1 MKTLYLL
8 RHAKSSW
15 SFDELSDQERP
26 LNDRG
31 RTDAPRMGQALKK
44 RDIALDI
51 LVSSPAVRA
60 LSTAVL
66 VARELE
72 YPHDK
77 IVVEPSIYEAQV
89 DDILAIIRRLPE
101 ATAAAMLVGHNPTF
115 TDVANELSPAGT
127 TPLGEMPTA
136 AVVCLRFGCEQW
148 SEVSR
153 ANAEFY
159 FYDFP
164 RDNVKS

>member
-1 MKTLYLL
+1 MKTLYLM

-31 RTDAPRMGQALKK
+31 RDDAPRMGQALAK
-44 RDIALDI
+44 RSITLDL

-66 VARELE
+66 VARELS

-77 IVVEPSIYEAQV
+77 IQVEPCIYQADLDTMLNV
-89 DDILAIIRRLPE
+89 IRDLPD
-101 ATAAAMLVGHNPTF
+101 AASSVLLTGHNPTF
-115 TDVANELSPAGT
+115 TDTANYLLPTSGLT
-127 TPLGEMPTA
+127 HEMPTA
-136 AVVCLRFGCEQW
+136 AVVCIRFQTDHWAEAGP
-148 SEVSR
+148 
-153 ANAEFY
+153 ATAEFY
-159 FYDFP
+159 FYDYP
-164 RDNVKS
+164 KNG

>member
-26 LNDRG
+26 LNERG
-31 RTDAPRMGQALKK
+31 RDDAPRMGQALAK
-44 RDIALDI
+44 RHIRPDL

-60 LSTAVL
+60 LSTATL
-66 VARELE
+66 VARELK

-77 IVVEPSIYEAQV
+77 IVVEPGLYQADLEALV
-89 DDILAIIRRLPE
+89 AIIRALPD
-101 ATAAAMLVGHNPTF
+101 AAESVLLTGHNPTF
-115 TDVANELSPAGT
+115 TDAANYFLPASGLT
-127 TPLGEMPTA
+127 HEMPTA
-136 AVVCLRFGCEQW
+136 AVVCLYLHVDHW
-148 SEVSR
+148 ADAAP

-159 FYDFP
+159 FYDYP
-164 RDNVKS
+164 KNVE

>member
-31 RTDAPRMGQALKK
+31 RDDAPLMGKALAK
-44 RDIALDI
+44 RRICPDLV
-51 LVSSPAVRA
+51 VSSPAVRA
-60 LSTAVL
+60 MSTAVL
-66 VARELE
+66 VAREMQ

-77 IVVEPSIYEAQV
+77 IVVEPGIYGSDV
-89 DDILAIIRRLPE
+89 DGLLAIIRALPD
-101 ATAAAMLVGHNPTF
+101 TAASVLLVGHNPTI
-115 TDVANELSPAGT
+115 TETANELSPS
-127 TPLGEMPTA
+127 PFNEMPTA
-136 AVVCLRFGCEQW
+136 AVACLRFDTDKWE
-148 SEVSR
+148 EVSK

-159 FYDFP
+159 FYDYP
-164 RDNVKS
+164 RNAS

>member
-1 MKTLYLL
+1 MKTLYLM

-15 SFDELSDQERP
+15 SFDDLSDRERP

-31 RTDAPRMGQALKK
+31 RDDAPRMGQALVK
-44 RDIALDI
+44 RAIHLDL

-66 VARELE
+66 VARELS

-77 IVVEPSIYEAQV
+77 IKVESSIYEA
-89 DDILAIIRRLPE
+89 DLDTLLAVVHELPDE
-101 ATAAAMLVGHNPTF
+101 ASSVLLTGHNPTI
-115 TDVANELSPAGT
+115 TDVANYLSPS
-127 TPLGEMPTA
+127 PLSGEMPTA
-136 AVVCLRFGCEQW
+136 GVLCLHFQTEHWAEAKQ
-148 SEVSR
+148 

-159 FYDFP
+159 FFDSP
-164 RDNVKS
+164 KNER

>member
-31 RTDAPRMGQALKK
+31 RDDAPVMGQALAK
-44 RDIALDI
+44 RRICPDLV
-51 LVSSPAVRA
+51 VSSPAVRA
-60 LSTAVL
+60 MSTAVL
-66 VARELE
+66 VAREMK

-77 IVVEPSIYEAQV
+77 IIVEPGIYGADV
-89 DDILAIIRRLPE
+89 DDLLAIIHGLPD
-101 ATAAAMLVGHNPTF
+101 TAGSVLLVGHNPTI
-115 TDVANELSPAGT
+115 TETASALSPSVIN
-127 TPLGEMPTA
+127 EMPTA
-136 AVVCLRFGCEQW
+136 AVVCLHFACSQW
-148 SEVSR
+148 AEVDK

-159 FYDFP
+159 FFDSP
-164 RDNVKS
+164 KNVD

>member
-31 RTDAPRMGQALKK
+31 RDDAPAMGQALAK
-44 RDIALDI
+44 RRICPDLV
-51 LVSSPAVRA
+51 VSSPAVRA
-60 LSTAVL
+60 MSTAVL
-66 VARELE
+66 VAREMQ

-77 IVVEPSIYEAQV
+77 IVVEAGIYGADV
-89 DDILAIIRRLPE
+89 DQLLAVIHDLPDAADIVL
-101 ATAAAMLVGHNPTF
+101 LVGHNPTI
-115 TDVANELSPAGT
+115 TETANALSPNSVND
-127 TPLGEMPTA
+127 MPTA
-136 AVVCLRFGCEQW
+136 AVVCLRFTCEQW
-148 SEVSR
+148 SEVGK

-164 RDNVKS
+164 RNAG